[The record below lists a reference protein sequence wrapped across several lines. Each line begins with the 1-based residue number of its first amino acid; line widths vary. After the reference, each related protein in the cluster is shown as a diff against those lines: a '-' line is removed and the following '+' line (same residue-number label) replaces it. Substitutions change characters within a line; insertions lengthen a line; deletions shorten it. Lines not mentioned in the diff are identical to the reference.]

1 MHEIKVKFMSIEYL
15 KERLDEEQFNK
26 IRKIKNE
33 NLHEFLSRYIDL
45 MDPECVYVCT
55 DSEEDEFYVK
65 WKAIYSGEEKP
76 LRTPRHTV
84 HFDNYLDQ
92 ARDKENTRILVS
104 EGTEIPFVN
113 TLDRE
118 RGLREIHDLLNG
130 IMRGKEMLICFFV
143 LGPRNSK
150 FSIPAVQITDSAY
163 VAHSEFLLYR
173 KGYEEFV
180 LNGGRKFMKFVHSS
194 GELDERGTSKNIDKR
209 RVYIDLESET
219 VYSVNTQ
226 YGGNSIGLKKLAFR
240 LTIKR
245 AVSEG
250 WLSEHML
257 LMRVTGPGGRR
268 TYFTGAFPSM
278 CGKTSTAMLPWEKIV
293 GDDLVFLKKL
303 NGEVR
308 GVNVEK
314 GVFGIIEGV
323 NERDDPLIW
332 KVLHSRNEVI
342 FSNVLIKDGKP
353 YWNGCCDEIPTEG
366 ENFSGKWWL
375 GKRDEYGREIP
386 PSHKNARFTVS
397 LEAFPNL
404 DREAL
409 EAKNGVKIGGII
421 FGGRDSDTWPPV
433 RESFDWIHGVVTMGA
448 SLESETT
455 AATLGREGV
464 RQFNPMA
471 ILDFLSVHIGDYLR
485 NYIEF
490 GDNLIEKPKIFA
502 VNYFLRGEDG
512 NFLNDKLD
520 KAIWLKWME
529 LRVHDDVE
537 AIESP
542 IGYLPIY
549 EDLRDLFKEVLGK
562 KYSRSN
568 YEEQFKL
575 RVPKLLSKIERI
587 KGLYG
592 SISGTPKVIFD
603 VLEEERKRLLK
614 IREKHGNVVSPF
626 CLQ

>member
-113 TLDRE
+113 TMDRE

-180 LNGGRKFMKFVHSS
+180 LNRGRKFMKFVHSS

-512 NFLNDKLD
+512 KFLNDKLD

-562 KYSRSN
+562 KYSRSD

>member
-1 MHEIKVKFMSIEYL
+1 
-15 KERLDEEQFNK
+15 
-26 IRKIKNE
+26 
-33 NLHEFLSRYIDL
+33 
-45 MDPECVYVCT
+45 CVYVCT

-490 GDNLIEKPKIFA
+490 GENLIEKPKIFA

-512 NFLNDKLD
+512 KFLNDKLD

-562 KYSRSN
+562 KYSRSD

-587 KGLYG
+587 KRLYG

>member
-1 MHEIKVKFMSIEYL
+1 VHEIKVKFMSIEYL

-113 TLDRE
+113 TMDRE

-180 LNGGRKFMKFVHSS
+180 LNRGRKFMKFVHSS

-512 NFLNDKLD
+512 KFLNDKLD

-562 KYSRSN
+562 KYSRSD

>member
-113 TLDRE
+113 TMDRE

-562 KYSRSN
+562 KYSRSD

-614 IREKHGNVVSPF
+614 IREKHGDVVSPF

>member
-562 KYSRSN
+562 KYSRSD

-592 SISGTPKVIFD
+592 SISGTPKVLFD

-614 IREKHGNVVSPF
+614 IREKHGDVVSPF

>member
-1 MHEIKVKFMSIEYL
+1 MSIEYL

-257 LMRVTGPGGRR
+257 LMRVTGPEGRK

-332 KVLHSRNEVI
+332 EVLHSRNEVI

-409 EAKNGVKIGGII
+409 ESKNGVKIGGII

-433 RESFDWIHGVVTMGA
+433 RESFNWIHGVVTMGA

-464 RQFNPMA
+464 RQLNPMA

-490 GDNLIEKPKIFA
+490 GENLREKPKIFA

-512 NFLNDKLD
+512 KFLNDKLD

-529 LRVHDDVE
+529 LRVHDDVG

-562 KYSRSN
+562 KYSRSD

-575 RVPKLLSKIERI
+575 RVPKLLSKIERVRR
-587 KGLYG
+587 LYG
-592 SISGTPKVIFD
+592 SISGTPKVLFD

>member
-1 MHEIKVKFMSIEYL
+1 MSIEYL

-562 KYSRSN
+562 KYSRSD

-575 RVPKLLSKIERI
+575 RVPKLLSKIKRI
-587 KGLYG
+587 EKLYG
-592 SISGTPKVIFD
+592 SISGTPKVLFD

-614 IREKHGNVVSPF
+614 IREKHGDVVSPF

>member
-113 TLDRE
+113 TMDRE

-180 LNGGRKFMKFVHSS
+180 LNRGRKFMKFVHSS

-512 NFLNDKLD
+512 KFLNDKLD

-562 KYSRSN
+562 KYSRSD

-614 IREKHGNVVSPF
+614 IREKHGDVVSPF

>member
-1 MHEIKVKFMSIEYL
+1 VHEIKVKFMSIEYL

-113 TLDRE
+113 TMDRE

-180 LNGGRKFMKFVHSS
+180 LNRGRKFMKFVHSS

-240 LTIKR
+240 LTVKR

-512 NFLNDKLD
+512 KFLNDKLD

-562 KYSRSN
+562 KYSRSD

>member
-1 MHEIKVKFMSIEYL
+1 VHEIKVKFMSIEYL

-490 GDNLIEKPKIFA
+490 GENLIEKPKIFA

-592 SISGTPKVIFD
+592 SISGTPKVLFD

-614 IREKHGNVVSPF
+614 IREKHGDVVSPF

>member
-562 KYSRSN
+562 KYSRSD

-614 IREKHGNVVSPF
+614 IREKHGDVVSPF

>member
-113 TLDRE
+113 TMDRE

-180 LNGGRKFMKFVHSS
+180 LNRGRKFMKFVHSS

-240 LTIKR
+240 LTVKR

-512 NFLNDKLD
+512 KFLNDKLD

-562 KYSRSN
+562 KYSRSD

>member
-512 NFLNDKLD
+512 KFLNDKLD

-562 KYSRSN
+562 KYSRSD

-614 IREKHGNVVSPF
+614 IREKHGDVVSPF

>member
-113 TLDRE
+113 TMDRE

-512 NFLNDKLD
+512 KFLNDKLD

-562 KYSRSN
+562 KYSRSD